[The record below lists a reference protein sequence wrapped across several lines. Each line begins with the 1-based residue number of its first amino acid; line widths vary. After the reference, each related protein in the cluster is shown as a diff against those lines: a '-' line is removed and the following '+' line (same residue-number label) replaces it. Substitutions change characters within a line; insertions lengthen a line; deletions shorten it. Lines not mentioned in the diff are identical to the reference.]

1 MNRVFDLDC
10 GYEWRSGGMVRMRTV
25 PSLCQSPGFYALAR
39 SSAGQRRHIK
49 PGKLHRGNKMAIK

>member
-1 MNRVFDLDC
+1 ML
-10 GYEWRSGGMVRMRTV
+10 RMRTV

-49 PGKLHRGNKMAIK
+49 PGKLHGGNKMAIK